1 MFRLGKFRIVGLLL
15 CALATPGFAA
25 ITAESESNNTESSA
39 DGPVGPA
46 SAVTGSM
53 STRRDIDWFYFDLSA
68 AGVIDISLSH
78 ATGRDFDWALY
89 ASSGAAVA
97 TGASSANPQT
107 GSYSAG
113 AAGRYYLKLT
123 AYSGSGAYSLD
134 VSYAGGTPPPPPPP
148 TSCGSGARPATP
160 SGLQTWIVG
169 NAANSTRNPINGP
182 AMLLMGGNFEVDA
195 AFTKRAFPVANGGDV
210 VVIRTAGSSGYND
223 YLYNLTSGTLKP
235 DSVETLLVDTRAKAD
250 SALVEWALCNAELI
264 FMAGGDQ
271 SAYLNAWKDSRVQ
284 SAMRVAYERG
294 AVIGGLSAGLAV
306 QGQYIYDPDGV
317 TAVTSAEALA
327 NPYRSGML
335 FSTGFLD
342 LPLMQGVITDTHFGE
357 RDRMGRLLAFMA
369 RLRQDGTAASIVGIG
384 VDEDTSMFIDRNR
397 VGYVD
402 GTGSAYVL
410 HEDANTQRTQVVS
423 GQPLI
428 YRNLQ
433 RTKLIGGQRYSFADR
448 SHTGTRITLSADARN
463 TPALSPA
470 NPY

>member
-1 MFRLGKFRIVGLLL
+1 MFPLGMFRVVGLLL
-15 CALATPGFAA
+15 CALATPCFAT
-25 ITAESESNNTESSA
+25 ITAESESNNTESTA

-46 SAVTGSM
+46 AAVAGSL
-53 STRRDIDWFYFDLSA
+53 STRRDIDWLYFDLPA
-68 AGVIDISLSH
+68 AGAIDISLSH

-89 ASSGAAVA
+89 ASSGPPVA

-107 GSYSAG
+107 GSYAAG
-113 AAGRYYLKLT
+113 AAGRYYIKLT
-123 AYSGSGAYSLD
+123 AYSGSGAYRLD
-134 VSYAGGTPPPPPPP
+134 VSYGGGTPAPA
-148 TSCGSGARPATP
+148 TCGSGARPATP

-169 NAANSTRNPINGP
+169 NAANSARSPVNGP

-195 AFTKRAFPVANGGDV
+195 AFINRAFPVANGGDV
-210 VVIRTAGSSGYND
+210 VVIRSAGGNGYND

-235 DSVETLLVDTRAKAD
+235 DSVETLVVDTRAKAD

-271 SAYLNAWKDSRVQ
+271 SAYLNAWKDSRVE
-284 SAMRVAYERG
+284 SAMRAAYARG

-317 TAVTSAEALA
+317 TAVSSAEALA

-342 LPLMQGVITDTHFGE
+342 LPLMQGMITDTHFGQ
-357 RDRMGRLLAFMA
+357 RDRMGRLLAFIA

-397 VGYVD
+397 VGHVD

-410 HEDANTQRTQVVS
+410 HEDANTQRTQVAN
-423 GQPLI
+423 GQPLV

-433 RTKLIGGQRYSFADR
+433 RTRLVAGQRYTFADR
-448 SHTGTRITLSADARN
+448 SHTGTRITLSADART